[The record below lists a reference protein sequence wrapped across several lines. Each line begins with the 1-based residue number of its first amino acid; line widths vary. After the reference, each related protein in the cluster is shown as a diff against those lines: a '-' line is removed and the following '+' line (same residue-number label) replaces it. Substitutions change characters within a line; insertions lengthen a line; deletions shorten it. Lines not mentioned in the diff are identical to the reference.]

1 MFRHKNDNPRHQD
14 EQCGIHQFDRAA
26 GRCRK
31 CGDAYCRDCL
41 VYPQGERRPPYCVRC
56 ALVAAGVRRPPRV
69 RLEAS

>member
-1 MFRHKNDNPRHQD
+1 MFRHKNDNPRHPD

-41 VYPQGERRPPYCVRC
+41 VFPQGERRPPYCVRC